1 MSYITSEAEIR
12 EAIGTPPATVYLK
25 KIRMLEKHS
34 KRYLEMSHL
43 IAIAAKNI
51 PNRIHLVATQQIKMV
66 IVDDTKITLK
76 VRDNAETVTSIQD
89 EPCGLYVLVSGFE
102 ESLRINGKICISS
115 RGDGISVI
123 EIKIDELYFHCA
135 KSIKRSQF
143 WTSMDYTF
151 SMDNPLEETEF
162 FDSNINDFIQKS
174 PFLLLATQ
182 NQDGE
187 ADLSP
192 RGDPGGF
199 VRVLDRH
206 KVLIPERPGNKIA
219 DSIRNIVVN
228 SSMAI
233 ILFVPG
239 TKLSLI
245 LIGNGKL
252 TTSHAVLKTSEIRNK
267 IPKIGIELTVKR
279 TYFGINPAL
288 ADQDLWD
295 KSGFGN
301 RSVFPS
307 LGMIVSEQLQ
317 SAGKIP
323 GSGSVI
329 GRVFGKVVGAASEI
343 AIKQDYKKN
352 LY

>member
-1 MSYITSEAEIR
+1 MSYVTSEAEIR
-12 EAIGTPPATVYLK
+12 KVIGTPPATVYLK
-25 KIRMLEKHS
+25 KISLLEKHS

-43 IAIAAKNI
+43 IAITANNL
-51 PNRIHLVATQQIKMV
+51 PNRVHLVATRQSEMV
-66 IVDDTKITLK
+66 ILDDTKITLK
-76 VRDNAETVTSIQD
+76 VRDNAESFISIQD
-89 EPCGLYVLVSGFE
+89 QPCGLYVLVSGFE
-102 ESLRINGKICISS
+102 ESLRINGKICITS
-115 RGDGISVI
+115 RGSGISDI

-135 KSIKRSQF
+135 KSIKRSRF
-143 WTSMDYTF
+143 WTSMDNTF
-151 SMDNPLEETEF
+151 SVANPLEETEF
-162 FDSNINDFIQKS
+162 FASNINDFIQKS

-182 NQDGE
+182 NQKGE

-219 DSIRNIVVN
+219 DSLRNIVDN
-228 SSMAI
+228 SSIAI

-239 TKLSLI
+239 TKLSLT
-245 LIGNGKL
+245 LIGDGKL
-252 TTSHAVLKTSEIRNK
+252 TTSHSVLETSEIRNK
-267 IPKIGIELTVKR
+267 IPKIGIELTVKK

-295 KSGFGN
+295 KSGFGD
-301 RSVFPS
+301 RSALPS
-307 LGMIVSEQLQ
+307 LGMIVSEQLL

-323 GSGSVI
+323 GSGSVF
-329 GRVFGKVVGAASEI
+329 GRVFGMAVGAASEI

>member
-1 MSYITSEAEIR
+1 MGYITSEAEIR
-12 EAIGTPPATVYLK
+12 EAIGTPPDTVYIK
-25 KIRMLEKHS
+25 KISLLEEHS

-43 IAIAAKNI
+43 IAITAKNI
-51 PNRIHLVATQQIKMV
+51 LNRIHLVATQQSKMV
-66 IVDDTKITLK
+66 IVDDTKFTLK
-76 VRDNAETVTSIQD
+76 VKNIAETLTPIQD
-89 EPCGLYVLVSGFE
+89 EPCGLYVLVAGFE
-102 ESLRINGKICISS
+102 ESLRINGKVCIII
-115 RGDGISVI
+115 RGDGIAVI

-143 WTSMDYTF
+143 WTSVDDTF
-151 SMDNPLEETEF
+151 SMSNPLEETEF
-162 FDSNINDFIQKS
+162 FDSNIKDFIQKS
-174 PFLLLATQ
+174 PFLLLSTQ
-182 NQDGE
+182 NQKGE

-192 RGDPGGF
+192 RGDPNGF
-199 VRVLDRH
+199 LRVLDGH
-206 KVLIPERPGNKIA
+206 IVLIPERPGNKIA
-219 DSIRNIVVN
+219 DSLRNIVAN

-252 TTSHAVLKTSEIRNK
+252 TTSHAVLSAFEIRNK
-267 IPKIGIELTVKR
+267 IPKIGIELTVKK

-295 KSGFGN
+295 KSGFGD

-329 GRVFGKVVGAASEI
+329 GRVFGKVVGAASDI
-343 AIKQDYKKN
+343 AIKKDYKKN
-352 LY
+352 MY